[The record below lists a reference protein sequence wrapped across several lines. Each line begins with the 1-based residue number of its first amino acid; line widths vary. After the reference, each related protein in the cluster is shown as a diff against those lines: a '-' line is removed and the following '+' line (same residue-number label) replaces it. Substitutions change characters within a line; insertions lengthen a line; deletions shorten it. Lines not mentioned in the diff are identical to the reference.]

1 MPFQDN
7 DHSGCF
13 NACGQSCRH
22 YKNDEAYT
30 ITVLRHDLKKQSV
43 KSNAPAKMELLSR
56 FRLRI
61 MFQNVTNYLILFVG
75 ILVYQHYA
83 LQWRLVCRR
92 RSNITNPMF
101 QI

>member
-1 MPFQDN
+1 MLFQDN
-7 DHSGCF
+7 NHPGCF
-13 NACGQSCRH
+13 NACGQSRRH
-22 YKNDEAYT
+22 YKNDAAYT
-30 ITVLRHDLKKQSV
+30 ITVLRHDLKKQNV

-75 ILVYQHYA
+75 ILFISIMLAMAVGMPETLDYYK
-83 LQWRLVCRR
+83 
-92 RSNITNPMF
+92 SMF